1 MKMYSAALLIFTVGT
16 ATGLLLPPVSNVLNQ
31 LTNSSDEIIQAVA
44 APILNTANTGCS
56 PNPDCSQYVRTGLV
70 AVVEILQELK
80 YYVNDSDAIT
90 PLDRHN
96 ITLTPEYNITLTKDI
111 CSKHI
116 NSTTRRDS
124 GQLQFDNFKNEM
136 FIDLRSATTQVLNV
150 EKTIQNV
157 LGDIPCLKTVPHVTG
172 AVSTDFSIAQCI
184 PNSISLDAN
193 LTGYFSVVVTGLRV
207 DVDYTAHDNSR
218 WIVNSAQYSN
228 GDLENI
234 QSKNKTCIGSPA
246 FIEVCECFLA
256 SDFFTKSLYFATDAT
271 YTCLFQQLLDL
282 DATELGKCPYF

>member
-1 MKMYSAALLIFTVGT
+1 MAFPVFHYTTWLDEILTSGT
-16 ATGLLLPPVSNVLNQ
+16 RSL
-31 LTNSSDEIIQAVA
+31 DEIIQKLS
-44 APILNTANTGCS
+44 APFLNTANTGCS
-56 PNPDCSQYVRTGLV
+56 PNPNCSQYVRTGLV
-70 AVVEILQELK
+70 TVVEILQALH
-80 YYVNDSDAIT
+80 YGVDDSDAIT

-124 GQLQFDNFKNEM
+124 AQLQFDNFKNEM
-136 FIDLRSATTQVLNV
+136 LIDLKSGITQVLDVGN
-150 EKTIQNV
+150 TIQKV
-157 LGDIPCLKTVPHVTG
+157 LGDIPCLKTVPHITG

-207 DVDYTAHDNSR
+207 DVDYTAHNNSR

-234 QSKNKTCIGSPA
+234 QLKNKTCIGSPA
-246 FIEVCECFLA
+246 FMEVCECFLA